1 LEKKGNLFSFLE
13 KKNDDKIKKKVTKS
27 SGKENLEHTIIHSI
41 VFVNDLSPGVYYMMI
56 LEMIEWLS

>member
-1 LEKKGNLFSFLE
+1 
-13 KKNDDKIKKKVTKS
+13 VTKS
-27 SGKENLEHTIIHSI
+27 PGKENLEHTTIHSI

>member
-1 LEKKGNLFSFLE
+1 LEKKGKFVFFLR

-27 SGKENLEHTIIHSI
+27 PGKENLEHTTIHSI

>member
-1 LEKKGNLFSFLE
+1 
-13 KKNDDKIKKKVTKS
+13 VTKS